1 MWYRK
6 GKITVATSNV
16 IQGIETD
23 WLSVYP
29 SIKASQPILVN
40 GGVYEILAVVSD
52 TELYTTEVIKEE
64 DYVTESDYAILTF
77 QPDIQGMSL
86 DFANTVQKW
95 NNNLKDYNALLTS
108 NEDEIVVKDLG
119 LKEYKLPTWK
129 YVVAN
134 SGLPFGDNQDN
145 KLLQYENGA
154 WVCKSLNELQLYTKA
169 EVDNLLNTSNA
180 NLQSQIT
187 TLQEI
192 VETQRLTIESMEQRL
207 QGLENE

>member
-6 GKITVATSNV
+6 GKITVVTSNV

-29 SIKASQPILVN
+29 SIKAGQPILVN
-40 GGVYEILAVVSD
+40 GGIYEVLAVVSD
-52 TELYTTEVIKEE
+52 TELYTTEVIREE

-95 NNNLKDYNALLTS
+95 NNNLKDYNDLLTS
-108 NEDEIVVKDLG
+108 NEDEIVIKDLG
-119 LKEYKLPTWK
+119 LNEYRIPTWQ
-129 YVVAN
+129 YVRAN
-134 SGLPFGDNQDN
+134 SGLPYGFNQDN
-145 KLLQYENGA
+145 KLLQYENGV
-154 WVCKSLNELQLYTKA
+154 WVCKGLDELQLYTKA

-187 TLQEI
+187 TLREI